1 VVIVKPKTTT
11 WAIFREIHD
20 AIADLASPLSGLYQP
35 LSFEADYNY
44 QGFYSVPQTWFDA
57 AVQPQR
63 FIRASYRINP
73 EQNWI
78 PIFGAEWLVERYA
91 VQILDQPSEAR
102 RLEFTFGMPYLTPTG
117 LSDEMFDLGLT
128 EKSTQNLPPLRAA
141 ARIAM
146 GLEMQRLQQ
155 KAQGDSRRPSE
166 VPPTSNS
173 SMAREWERQFTAG
186 VDAEKTRLQR
196 LFSYKFPIGER

>member
-1 VVIVKPKTTT
+1 
-11 WAIFREIHD
+11 
-20 AIADLASPLSGLYQP
+20 
-35 LSFEADYNY
+35 
-44 QGFYSVPQTWFDA
+44 
-57 AVQPQR
+57 
-63 FIRASYRINP
+63 
-73 EQNWI
+73 
-78 PIFGAEWLVERYA
+78 
-91 VQILDQPSEAR
+91 
-102 RLEFTFGMPYLTPTG
+102 MPYLTPTG